1 MANCSEHYKQVA
13 KSLGLDLADLVCGH
27 HWVALR
33 KLSQALGAAVE
44 GALVHLRLATL
55 GAEGFPALAKEAG
68 RPQSPFAFST
78 SAWLY
83 RNRVFSF
90 FHWWNA
96 WRDTNGRLR
105 VWVSCRCAFLEA
117 LRTQE
122 VGLRTTKES
131 VAVVAKFPSATV
143 LKLL

>member
-33 KLSQALGAAVE
+33 ELSQALGAVVE
-44 GALVHLRLATL
+44 GTLVLLRLTTL

-68 RPQSPFAFST
+68 HPHSPFAFST

-83 RNRVFSF
+83 RNRVFSLF
-90 FHWWNA
+90 SWWNA
-96 WRDTNGRLR
+96 
-105 VWVSCRCAFLEA
+105 
-117 LRTQE
+117 
-122 VGLRTTKES
+122 
-131 VAVVAKFPSATV
+131 
-143 LKLL
+143 